1 MLAPVF
7 HSLILL
13 LRRVMSL
20 PDSCVTCS
28 SRVHHEQPDP
38 SGRQA
43 RRALSAAEGRP
54 QADRPA
60 RSAGGWRSSRRPPID
75 PREVQEALLRGILA
89 HQAATAFGRD
99 HRFDAIR
106 TVADFR
112 RQLPVAGYEYF
123 EPYIARVRRG
133 ETTALL
139 ADPRVHMFALTSGT
153 TAVRKFIPVTQQYL
167 DDYRRGWNIWGLKVF
182 RDHPEV
188 RMQPILQMSGD
199 RDEFRTESGV
209 PCGAV
214 TGLTAQMQK
223 RIIRWLYCVPACVAR
238 IKDPRAK
245 YYAVLRLS
253 MPRKVGMIIA
263 ANPST
268 LINLAR
274 AGDQEKESLIR
285 DLHDGTLIGHLDLP
299 ADIRA
304 ELTRRL
310 RKHPERAR
318 QLEEIV
324 NRTGTL
330 YPKDYWPSDCM
341 LGNWMGGSVGSYL
354 RHYPRYFGATPV
366 RDVGLIASEGRMT
379 IPLADG
385 TPAGVLDVTTHY
397 FEFIPEAEGDSPQPT
412 VLGAHELKEGAN
424 YFILLTT
431 AFGLYR
437 YHIHDL
443 VRVAGFHNGT
453 PLIEFLSKGA
463 HFANLTG
470 EKLSEYHVTQAM
482 ADVLR
487 ELDLT
492 LTAYSLAPC
501 WPNNESAHGNG
512 AKFEQPYYGLF
523 VEQGDLSDADC
534 RQSPGRAPG
543 RAVAA
548 DEYRVRQQARKPA
561 PGTGAAGT
569 GANGVLAALGS
580 PALAQ
585 DGRNAGAIQA
595 SLFD

>member
-1 MLAPVF
+1 MSNPIRWGVKHVVRFLLQKVALKLIVRPIRRRLAQF
-7 HSLILL
+7 
-13 LRRVMSL
+13 
-20 PDSCVTCS
+20 
-28 SRVHHEQPDP
+28 E
-38 SGRQA
+38 
-43 RRALSAAEGRP
+43 AATH
-54 QADRPA
+54 
-60 RSAGGWRSSRRPPID
+60 D
-75 PREVQEALLRGILA
+75 PRQVQEALLRGILA
-89 HQAATAFGRD
+89 HHSATGFGRD

-106 TVADFR
+106 NLDDFR

-123 EPYIARVRRG
+123 EPYIARLRRG

-139 ADPRVHMFALTSGT
+139 NEPHIHMFALTSGT
-153 TAVRKFIPVTQQYL
+153 TAIRKFIPVTQHYL

-182 RDHPEV
+182 RDHPAV

-199 RDEFRTESGV
+199 PDEFRTESGV

-214 TGLTAQMQK
+214 TGLTAQMQ
-223 RIIRWLYCVPACVAR
+223 RRLIRWLYSVPACVAR
-238 IKDPRAK
+238 IKDSRSK
-245 YYAVLRLS
+245 YYSILLLS
-253 MPRKVGMIIA
+253 IPRKVGMIIA

-285 DLHDGTLIGHLDLP
+285 DLRDGTLSRHLDLP
-299 ADIRA
+299 DEIRT

-310 RKHPERAR
+310 RRHPERAR

-324 NRTGTL
+324 KRTGTL
-330 YPKDYWPSDCM
+330 YPKDYWPSDCI

-397 FEFIPEAEGDSPQPT
+397 FEFIPEAEGDSPNPT
-412 VLGAHELKEGAN
+412 VLGAHELKEGAT

-443 VRVAGFHNGT
+443 VRVAGFHNNT
-453 PLIEFLSKGA
+453 PLIEFLSKGS

-470 EKLSEYHVTQAM
+470 EKLSEYHVTQSM
-482 ADVLR
+482 ADVSR
-487 ELDLT
+487 ELDVM

-501 WPNNESAHGNG
+501 WPSNQVTNG
-512 AKFEQPYYGLF
+512 TGAGFEQPYYGLF
-523 VEQGDLSDADC
+523 VEEGDLTDESLRHRLAEHLDARMRQLNSEYDSK
-534 RQSPGRAPG
+534 RQSERLGP
-543 RAVAA
+543 
-548 DEYRVRQQARKPA
+548 VRLELVRSGFWHQWDRQRLQKTG
-561 PGTGAAGT
+561 GTLEQYKHPCLINDDGFRDR
-569 GANGVLAALGS
+569 LGNE
-580 PALAQ
+580 Q
-585 DGRNAGAIQA
+585 VFA
-595 SLFD
+595 S